1 MEEED
6 AASSFEALLGN
17 PAPSAATA
25 AVQAPSFPSKMSPGP
40 GVPVTH
46 KPAMPIMGGLAQID
60 HDKFV
65 AWTGG
70 EPDAA
75 WIGFKVPTPDFKSPN
90 QLRSNNDVKG
100 YNHRKLGLSTKFNKS
115 DLLLPF
121 KKLVQ
126 AHMKDTG
133 LDTIAYLPDMR
144 KKMSYVITDHAR
156 FTLDSARE
164 GSVTQMKLYDKY
176 DHSNNDAAK
185 AFLLDSL
192 AVDLKTTITELI
204 DDDDSFHVVWLT
216 LMNEIQTQSIE
227 RIESIKRQIKERKPQ
242 MYAGQDLMKMAVANR
257 ADALE
262 LTNAGQYEHNL
273 SLDML
278 KNYLQGGGVDNEDF
292 RFTLRLLK
300 MKLDEQL
307 IQIGYMD
314 KAAADAH
321 MVKEKL
327 HYKDI
332 NNAATKT
339 YRKQSDLGQWPPAKN
354 ASDSKAPPAGYG
366 AHLAQTKEWCGTQA
380 EVLAMIQ
387 GHAAP
392 EKVWGGTQA
401 EVLAL
406 IQNAQQNRTKTGNCH
421 NCNKPGHW
429 SRECPLKTKEGG
441 TPNWKK
447 VAPPTGTAATKLVGD
462 KTFNWCGKCGRW
474 TTTHDTLS
482 HTGNGGKTEANIGE
496 AGPGLEFQDPSAW
509 HVDLYSSLTLGE
521 IWYMFSPY
529 VMLLQFVT
537 LSYFSPIFLNFA
549 ATVLWATI
557 STLWNQG
564 VNSLAPLCWLAGLL
578 GTLWLGM
585 QCAPDDEPEPR
596 WKRRNRSKASK
607 RQRRKSF
614 GWSPGSIKRHN
625 FHRKYPLSL
634 RSLGHFVR
642 DPPQLDRQ
650 LLHSHLHRFMGELQN
665 YLWQIT
671 LLRWKK
677 PTRSRKNQARD
688 TVTRRKGGKNFGHER
703 GQRGRGTPNYR
714 PVPAHGVHN
723 MGNCNFTDRQA
734 SAARKIQSH
743 VNMAQVKHW
752 NSSVPQGLEMPS
764 PSCFKMVMQAP
775 ARFRN
780 ALRKE
785 SCFSIIW
792 DSGASISISPDKDDF
807 VGPLTSPGIG
817 TKLKGIVTGL
827 SIQGQGHVMW
837 AIPDTS
843 GQLRAIKVPA
853 YLVPQARVRL
863 LSTTSLLQS
872 YPGEKIEIESHQ
884 MTLSGQTGTQGRG
897 SVIARVNPINN
908 LPTTTA
914 YSYSDASA
922 APEALN
928 ALITTVSHDNMNLS
942 EAQKEL
948 VRWHN
953 KLGHVGYK
961 RVQSLMRSGTL
972 AHSEA
977 TRRLHTAACKITE
990 LPKCAACQFGKQK
1003 RRPTPGKTSSIV
1015 RDRAGVLS
1023 QDHLSPGQRVSV
1035 DHFVCSTK
1043 GRLFSSKGKSNDNE
1057 MYCGGCIFVD
1067 HSSNQVHVEFQ
1078 AHLNTH
1084 ETLKAKENYEL
1095 MCRDLGVVAQSFLT
1109 DNGSAFSSK
1118 GFASELAKFEQIIRF
1133 AGTGA
1138 HHHNGR
1144 AERSIQ
1150 TIMAIARTM
1159 MLHSA
1164 IHWPD
1169 VSDACLWP
1177 MAVQHAVFLHNHMPN
1192 EDTGISPH
1200 DLFTRSRWE
1209 QRKFHD
1215 LHVWGCP
1222 VYVLEKAMHDGKK
1235 LPRWKP
1241 RSHRTMNMGLSANHA
1256 STVPL
1261 VLNLNTG
1268 YINSQFNIVFDDWFA
1283 TVAASAEALP
1293 DLNSPEWA
1301 DMFGNS
1307 TFSFNFD
1314 DDEDASQDVV
1324 EPNPDLPEALE
1335 RSHHAVS
1342 QAMEKHRPVTPLPV
1356 LPPAESTVPVRRR
1369 APIIVETVTDVTQRP
1384 AAAPLVHLPREHAS
1398 SASRELLSSSPRE
1411 PSSTPTREH
1420 SVHWE
1425 PPSLA
1430 TYRQQREETHASV
1443 LTPATQAPTSSPT
1456 PTPTPSP
1463 SSSLRK
1469 SSRPTSGQGPNR
1481 LIEGKSDTIHLSKG
1495 PSRRH
1500 VNLAANV
1507 DRDIAVQ
1514 NMMARD
1520 ARPETSALKAHLQ
1533 SLRRASHELDYPQ
1546 GIKDMYDRALQ
1557 DVHHSDYIAL
1567 EQPNVYSKESQ
1578 FNQGPSAKSYLDPKL
1593 WSQDNP
1599 GIAPRKRAMVHAFLV
1614 AEQPG
1619 FSHIYADNG
1628 ITQPYAFK
1636 ASNSDPDTLSY
1647 DEAMADVDRDKWIE
1661 AAIQEILSLEKENT
1675 WTEVDIE
1682 EAITKVLPSQW
1693 VFRRKRTPD
1702 GNIKSYKARSV
1713 CRGDLEQGDFDTFAP
1728 VVAWSTVRFFLILS
1742 LILDWYTCSI
1752 DFSSAF
1758 VQAKLDKKVW
1768 IHLPRGFQSTRPG
1781 KTCLRLNKSIYGLS
1795 VAPKLWYEHLF
1806 AALKKDGFVPSQY
1819 DPCLLL
1825 KENMMLVIYVDDVGI
1840 AAKYQKDVD
1849 SLVQRLMDQGFKLT
1863 REGTFSEFL
1872 GIKFEKNF
1880 EDNSINMTQKG
1891 LIRKII
1897 ATAGMEECNPN
1908 WTPASTTPLGID
1920 PDGEPMDEKW
1930 SYRSIV
1936 GMLLYLTTNTR
1947 PDCSF
1952 AVSQVGR
1959 FCHNPKKSHATAI
1972 KTIVR
1977 YLHRTSDKG
1986 MIVRPTGV
1994 LNLENYVDASFAN
2007 SYSVEPA
2014 EDPVS
2019 VKSRT
2024 GIIVFLAGCPLIWKS
2039 QVQQSIALSTFQS
2052 EYQALSH
2059 SMRILIPLRG
2069 LLLETSAKLMLPP
2082 SLTSTIFCQTHED
2095 NASALLLANSQH
2107 LNNRNK
2113 YLAVKLHHFWS
2124 HVKPGVIEVVYCDT
2138 KEMIADHLTKPLGRE
2153 VFERLRKM
2161 MLGW

>member
-1 MEEED
+1 M
-6 AASSFEALLGN
+6 SSG
-17 PAPSAATA
+17 S
-25 AVQAPSFPSKMSPGP
+25 VVSPK
-40 GVPVTH
+40 VH
-46 KPAMPIMGGLAQID
+46 KPVEPVMGGLAQLEQ
-60 HDKFV
+60 DKFV

-70 EPDAA
+70 EPDVT
-75 WIGFKVPTPDFKSPN
+75 WTGFKVATADFKSPN
-90 QLRSNNDVKG
+90 QIRSTNDVKG
-100 YNHRKLGLSTKFNKS
+100 YNHRKSGLTTKFSKT

-121 KKLVQ
+121 KKLIQ

-133 LDTIAYLPDMR
+133 LDTVAYLPDMR
-144 KKMSYVITDHAR
+144 KKMSNVITDHAR
-156 FTLDSARE
+156 FTLDSARK
-164 GSVTQMKLYDKY
+164 GSVDQMKSYDKY
-176 DHSNNDAAK
+176 DHSNNDAAT

-192 AVDLKTTITELI
+192 SVDLKVTITELI

-216 LMNEIQTQSIE
+216 LMNEIQTQTIE
-227 RIESIKRQIKERKPQ
+227 RIESIKRQIKDRKPQ

-278 KNYLQGGGVDNEDF
+278 KNYLLGGGADNEDF
-292 RFTLRLLK
+292 RFPLRLLK
-300 MKLDEQL
+300 MKLDEEL

-314 KAAADAH
+314 KDAADAH
-321 MVKEKL
+321 MVSQNL

-332 NNAATKT
+332 NNGATKT

-366 AHLAQTKEWCGTQA
+366 AHLAQAKDGWCGTQA

-387 GHAAP
+387 GHAVP

-406 IQNAQQNRTKTGNCH
+406 IQNSQQNRTKTGLCH

-429 SRECPLKTKEGG
+429 SRECPSKKKEGG
-441 TPNWKK
+441 PPNWKK
-447 VAPPTGTAATKLVGD
+447 VAPPTGTAATKSVGEQ
-462 KTFNWCGKCGRW
+462 TFNWCAKCGRW
-474 TTTHDTLS
+474 TVTHDTLS
-482 HTGNGGKTEANIGE
+482 HTGGVGKVDASKTEANLGE
-496 AGPGLEFQDPSAW
+496 AGPGLVFQDPSAW
-509 HVDLYSSLTLGE
+509 HVDPFSSLTLGDL
-521 IWYMFSPY
+521 WYSIFPY
-529 VMLLQFVT
+529 FMLLQFGLLFSFSPVFFTFVVT
-537 LSYFSPIFLNFA
+537 LLSETS
-549 ATVLWATI
+549 

-564 VNSLAPLCWLAGLL
+564 VTTLAPLSWLAGLL

-585 QCAPDDEPEPR
+585 HCDPDDAPEPR
-596 WKRRNRSKASK
+596 WQRRNRSQARK
-607 RQRRKSF
+607 RQRRKNF
-614 GWSPGSIKRHN
+614 GWQPGSIKSHK
-625 FHRKYPLSL
+625 FHRQYPLSL

-642 DPPQLDRQ
+642 DPPKLDRQ
-650 LLHSHLHRFMGELQN
+650 LQHSYIHRFMGELQAH
-665 YLWQIT
+665 LWQIT
-671 LLRWKK
+671 MLRWKK
-677 PTRSRKNQARD
+677 PRRSRKNRAQD
-688 TVTRRKGGKNFGHER
+688 TVTRRKGGNQFGQQKKQQKGKRDR
-703 GQRGRGTPNYR
+703 GPKYQ
-714 PVPAHGVHN
+714 PVPAHGAHN
-723 MGNCNFTDRQA
+723 MGNCNFTARQA
-734 SAARKIQSH
+734 SAARKIHAH
-743 VNMAQVKHW
+743 VNMALVKQW
-752 NSSVPQGLEMPS
+752 NTSAPQGLDMPS
-764 PSCFKMVMQAP
+764 PSCFRMVMQAP
-775 ARFRN
+775 SRFRN

-785 SCFSIIW
+785 SFFSIIW

-807 VGPLTSPGIG
+807 VGPLTSPGMG
-817 TKLKGIVTGL
+817 TKLKGIVKGL

-837 AIPDTS
+837 AVPDTS

-853 YLVPQARVRL
+853 YYVPQARVRL

-872 YPGEKIEIESHQ
+872 YPGETINIEAHQ
-884 MTLSGQTGTQGRG
+884 MTLSGKTGTQGQG
-897 SVIARVNPINN
+897 SVIARVNPTNN

-914 YSYSDASA
+914 YRYSDARA

-928 ALITTVSHDNMNLS
+928 ALITTVSHENMNLS

-953 KLGHVGYK
+953 RLGHVGYK

-1043 GRLFSSKGKSNDNE
+1043 GRLFGSRGKSNEND

-1067 HSSNQVHVEFQ
+1067 HSSNHVHVEFQ

-1118 GFASELAKFEQIIRF
+1118 EFASELAKFEQIIRF

-1169 VSDACLWP
+1169 VADACLWP

-1200 DLFTRSRWE
+1200 DIFTRSRWE

-1222 VYVLEKAMHDGKK
+1222 VYVLEKAMHDGRK
-1235 LPRWKP
+1235 LPRWQP
-1241 RSHRTMNMGLSANHA
+1241 RSHRTMNMGLSANHHA

-1261 VLNLNTG
+1261 VLNLSTG

-1293 DLNSPEWA
+1293 DFNSPEWA
-1301 DMFGNS
+1301 DMFKDS
-1307 TFSFNFD
+1307 TFTFNFD
-1314 DDEDASQDVV
+1314 DDDDDSPTVIDS
-1324 EPNPDLPEALE
+1324 NPDLPVALE
-1335 RSHHAVS
+1335 RSHDAVS
-1342 QAMEKHRPVTPLPV
+1342 HAMEHHRPAAPLPV
-1356 LPPAESTVPVRRR
+1356 LPPAESPMSVRRR
-1369 APIIVETVTDVTQRP
+1369 APIVVETVTDSLARP
-1384 AAAPLVHLPREHAS
+1384 VVAPHLPPPRESPFSSSREPAS
-1398 SASRELLSSSPRE
+1398 SPTREAVSPSPSPRE
-1411 PSSTPTREH
+1411 PQVS
-1420 SVHWE
+1420 WE
-1425 PPSLA
+1425 PPSLTA
-1430 TYRQQREETHASV
+1430 YRQQREVKREPV
-1443 LTPATQAPTSSPT
+1443 LTPAIQGPT
-1456 PTPTPSP
+1456 
-1463 SSSLRK
+1463 SSSLRQ
-1469 SSRPTSGQGPNR
+1469 SSRLNKGQGPNR
-1481 LIEGKSDTIHLSKG
+1481 LIQGHSDKVNLGKG
-1495 PSRRH
+1495 PSKGSQRDPSSY
-1500 VNLAANV
+1500 LAHCNNSV
-1507 DRDIAVQ
+1507 T
-1514 NMMARD
+1514 NKLARD
-1520 ARPETSALKAHLQ
+1520 ARPETKDAKAHLI
-1533 SLRRASHELDYPQ
+1533 SLFRTSNELGYPQ
-1546 GIKDMYDRALQ
+1546 FIQDLYTKALLDLEKSDFLALNQLQSDWSKPIDNTAANDDTKPGPRLDQNTGGLTVAHTLRPDDTSLCATVKDMT
-1557 DVHHSDYIAL
+1557 
-1567 EQPNVYSKESQ
+1567 
-1578 FNQGPSAKSYLDPKL
+1578 
-1593 WSQDNP
+1593 
-1599 GIAPRKRAMVHAFLV
+1599 HAFLV

-1619 FSHIYADNG
+1619 FSHIYAASGVN
-1628 ITQPYAFK
+1628 QPYAYK

-1647 DEAMADVDRDKWIE
+1647 DEAMADIDRDKWIE
-1661 AAIQEILSLEKENT
+1661 AAIKEILSLEKEGT
-1675 WTEVDIE
+1675 WTEVDIA

-1702 GNIKSYKARSV
+1702 GNIKAYKARSV

-1742 LILDWYTCSI
+1742 LVLDWYTCSI

-1768 IHLPRGFQSTRPG
+1768 IHLPRGFQSTLPG

-1806 AALKKDGFVPSQY
+1806 AALKKDGFVPSKY

-1825 KENMMLVIYVDDVGI
+1825 KEDMMLVIYVDDVGI
-1840 AAKYQKDVD
+1840 AAKHKKDVD
-1849 SLVQRLMDQGFKLT
+1849 SLVQRLEDQGFKLT

-1872 GIKFEKNF
+1872 GIKFEKNSD
-1880 EDNSINMTQKG
+1880 DNSINMTQKG
-1891 LIRKII
+1891 LIKKII
-1897 ATAGMEECNPN
+1897 DTAGMNDCNPN

-1920 PDGEPMDEKW
+1920 PDGEPMDEEW

-1959 FCHNPKKSHATAI
+1959 FCHDPKKSHATAI

-1977 YLHRTSDKG
+1977 YLHRTFDKG

-2007 SYSVEPA
+2007 SYGVEPA

-2039 QVQQSIALSTFQS
+2039 QLQQSIALSTFQS

-2069 LLLETSAKLMLPP
+2069 LLLETSAKLLLP
-2082 SLTSTIFCQTHED
+2082 SALTSTILCRTHED

-2124 HVKPGVIEVVYCDT
+2124 HVKPGVIEVVKCDT
-2138 KEMIADHLTKPLGRE
+2138 KEMIADHLTKPLVRE
-2153 VFERLRKM
+2153 IFERLRKM